1 MLFDSTMSSDR
12 YISCFVVFLSHISP
26 WIHLMVNKRREHG
39 SWWKSVQFSYSA
51 AAAAKP
57 HQSCP
62 ILWDPMDRSMPGLPV
77 HHQLLEFTQSHV
89 HWVGDAIQ
97 PSHPLSFPPPPI
109 FNLSQHQGLFK
120 IDRIDTI
127 ALLEIRSEH
136 QYWAFQS
143 QEEEGDLVI

>member
-1 MLFDSTMSSDR
+1 MA
-12 YISCFVVFLSHISP
+12 I
-26 WIHLMVNKRREHG
+26 
-39 SWWKSVQFSYSA
+39 QFSSVT
-51 AAAAKP
+51 
-57 HQSCP
+57 QSC
-62 ILWDPMDRSMPGLPV
+62 LTLCDPMDCSMPGLPV
-77 HHQLLEFTQSHV
+77 HHELSELTQTHV
-89 HWVGDAIQ
+89 NQVGDAIQ
-97 PSHPLSFPPPPI
+97 PSHPLLIPSPV